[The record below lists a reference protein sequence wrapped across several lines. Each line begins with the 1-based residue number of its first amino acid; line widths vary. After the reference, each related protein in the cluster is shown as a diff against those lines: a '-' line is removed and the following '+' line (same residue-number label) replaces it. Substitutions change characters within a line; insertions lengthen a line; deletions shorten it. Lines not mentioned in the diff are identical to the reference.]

1 VGLVLLVYVVCNAL
15 IEAGVLVHN
24 CSELASGVTTLLNMG
39 S

>member
-1 VGLVLLVYVVCNAL
+1 VWLVYVVCFAL

-24 CSELASGVTTLLNMG
+24 YSKPASGVTALLNIG

>member
-1 VGLVLLVYVVCNAL
+1 VWRLSPALLLAL

-24 CSELASGVTTLLNMG
+24 YSELASGVTTLLNMG